1 MKGQARL
8 PAGQALIT
16 LLFFMAIG
24 ITVATAAAV
33 VSIVNAGAT
42 STFQQGEEARIAAE
56 SGVENAIMRLLRD
69 PNYSGET
76 LTLGEATIVV
86 QVTGSAQKTIRSEAR
101 SAYAVRTV
109 VSDVQVGPVLRV
121 TGWEETF

>member
-1 MKGQARL
+1 MK
-8 PAGQALIT
+8 GQALIT

-24 ITVATAAAV
+24 ITVATAAV
-33 VSIVNAGAT
+33 MVSLVNAGTT
-42 STFQQGEEARIAAE
+42 STFQQGEEAHSAAE
-56 SGVENAIMRLLRD
+56 AGVENAIMRLLRD

-76 LTLGEATIVV
+76 LALGEATVVV

-109 VSDVQVGPVLRV
+109 VSDAEVGQVLRV
-121 TGWEETF
+121 TTWKETF